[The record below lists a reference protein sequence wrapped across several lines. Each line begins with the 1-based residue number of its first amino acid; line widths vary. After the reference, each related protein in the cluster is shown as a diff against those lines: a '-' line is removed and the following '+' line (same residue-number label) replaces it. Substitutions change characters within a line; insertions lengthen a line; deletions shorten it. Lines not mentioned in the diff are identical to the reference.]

1 MSDIEKY
8 IKQRKQ
14 KDSDFSENFEAGY
27 LSFKLGFI
35 LAQAR
40 EESGIT
46 IEELAEHLNCD
57 QAIVSQIENNIQSV
71 NIGTLEK
78 YIKALGKEL
87 ILEIR

>member
-1 MSDIEKY
+1 MSALEKY
-8 IKQRKQ
+8 ITERKQ
-14 KDSDFSENFEAGY
+14 KDCDFSDNFESGY

-35 LAQAR
+35 LAQTR

-46 IEELAEHLNCD
+46 IEEIAQQLNCD
-57 QAIVSQIENNIQSV
+57 QATVFEIENNIQSV
-71 NIGTLEK
+71 DIVTLEK